1 MANGHKRSLYKR
13 SQLFRRLYVA
23 YREIKTFV
31 ELLLRK
37 ISYILFILTL
47 TIIFVKEDLME
58 PCKILNLFQ
67 N

>member
-1 MANGHKRSLYKR
+1 MANRHKRSLYKR

-37 ISYILFILTL
+37 ISYVLFILTL
-47 TIIFVKEDLME
+47 TIIFVK
-58 PCKILNLFQ
+58 F
-67 N
+67 